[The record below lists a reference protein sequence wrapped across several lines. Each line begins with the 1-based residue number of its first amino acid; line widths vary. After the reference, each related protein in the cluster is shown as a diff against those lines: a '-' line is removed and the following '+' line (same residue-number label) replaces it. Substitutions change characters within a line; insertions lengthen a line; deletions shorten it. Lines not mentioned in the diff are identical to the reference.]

1 MSQDFQ
7 LSSSHFFNK
16 LLISQFAMKKKS
28 EGKEPGADIYFSLE
42 LFVKKKKK
50 EKLVNKNKKSY
61 LEGKTVPRYSLKVG
75 FDR

>member
-42 LFVKKKKK
+42 LFVKKK
-50 EKLVNKNKKSY
+50 EKRKIRK
-61 LEGKTVPRYSLKVG
+61 
-75 FDR
+75 